1 MHLTGECQIY
11 EAKSNR
17 IPRRNEAS
25 LGMGL
30 HHCPYQKWGVPEGRK
45 PERTDLNSTT
55 PSINR
60 I

>member
-45 PERTDLNSTT
+45 PERTDKAKD
-55 PSINR
+55 R
-60 I
+60 